1 MNKAGKVLKAINEN
15 IKKSSKLQYGYEI
28 YNKKTKNSGKV
39 GTSGGKLN
47 KNGSS
52 RKAPSQVN
60 RWNKTMGYNKYAAR
74 VVKKNVS
81 GRSRILNWE
90 RGGATATIRASGN
103 MSIHKRPR

>member
-1 MNKAGKVLKAINEN
+1 MLHQNHLIARSRG
-15 IKKSSKLQYGYEI
+15 SRLQYGYEI
-28 YNKKTKNSGKV
+28 YNKKTINSGKV

-52 RKAPSQVN
+52 RRATSQVN
-60 RWNKTMGYNKYAAR
+60 RWNKAAGYNKYAAR

-90 RGGATATIRASGN
+90 RGRATAIIRAGGT
-103 MSIHKRPR
+103 MSRHKRPR